1 MGAAIVTNGSATL
14 WPFRD
19 DTFPSRNAISK
30 APRAAAIAVAIS
42 SLGTGLTTSA
52 LQRGLS
58 VVGGSADLLSR
69 ANPLPT
75 PSEQTA

>member
-42 SLGTGLTTSA
+42 SIGEGHDAPIWPTAAEHTMSTLGPTTANKMLTPYP
-52 LQRGLS
+52 
-58 VVGGSADLLSR
+58 
-69 ANPLPT
+69 ANF
-75 PSEQTA
+75 